1 MMIYE
6 HTTHT
11 SIMGTFKRTKK
22 NTITIMDYPED
33 ILGNILDF
41 CKPNSYLP
49 IGIINKKFNS
59 MFKPHEKQTSII
71 SLFESDKMFENY
83 SSDLIKYPNDIVDI
97 LAENH
102 KYMSIP
108 TAIKN
113 GFEWSPFC
121 VENAAHYGSKEFFT
135 WLNGTNLFW
144 LPENAHATAAEYG
157 KLEIMKFLVSS
168 GIGYP
173 DIRAEIAAKKHSM
186 VHITKWIEYIHIDPI
201 FIMVEAMRNSDIH
214 KIQELYSS
222 GIRPPSRSIT
232 EACIVGSMSV
242 LELLV
247 EFGMVP
253 CREDM
258 EISLSMYRYDIANY
272 ITENFG
278 DYL

>member
-1 MMIYE
+1 MVYE
-6 HTTHT
+6 YTTHT
-11 SIMGTFKRTKK
+11 SIMDTFKRRKK
-22 NTITIMDYPED
+22 DTIRMMDYPDD

-49 IGIINKKFNS
+49 IGIINKKLNS

-71 SLFESDKMFENY
+71 SLFESDKIFDNY
-83 SSDLIKYPNDIVDI
+83 SSDVIKCPKDIVDI

-121 VENAAHYGSKEFFT
+121 VENAAHYGSKEFFI
-135 WLNGTNLFW
+135 WLHGTNLFW
-144 LPENAHATAAEYG
+144 LPENAHETAAEYG

-173 DIRAEIAAKKHSM
+173 DSRAEISAKKNGM
-186 VHITKWIEYIHIDPI
+186 VHITKWIESIQTDPI
-201 FIMVEAMRNSDIH
+201 FMMVEAMRNSDIH
-214 KIQELYSS
+214 TIEELYSS
-222 GIRPPSRSIT
+222 GIRPHSRAIT
-232 EACIVGSMSV
+232 EACIIGSISV

-247 EFGMVP
+247 EFGMIP

-258 EISLSMYRYDIANY
+258 NISLSMYRYDIAHY